1 MKEKAQQNSR
11 PLPRALLPA
20 GIQMDDCQGQYSI
33 GLSLLK
39 KSGGKRGWQEG
50 QGLGSHAQG
59 PTEPLQPTIR
69 EGNAGI
75 GFEPQKKIKNE
86 KQREKT
92 QKANH
97 MERAR
102 PHGESK
108 TTCTSK
114 DVKEEQEDAHRV
126 IGRMLSTAFNDETD
140 IPKPRVVKRK
150 KGQIQASTR
159 ITRTNPL
166 LD

>member
-1 MKEKAQQNSR
+1 M
-11 PLPRALLPA
+11 
-20 GIQMDDCQGQYSI
+20 
-33 GLSLLK
+33 K

-50 QGLGSHAQG
+50 QGLGAHAQG

-75 GFEPQKKIKNE
+75 GFEPQKKIKIE

-92 QKANH
+92 RKVNL
-97 MERAR
+97 MER
-102 PHGESK
+102 ESK
-108 TTCTSK
+108 TTCTVK
-114 DVKEEQEDAHRV
+114 NVKEEQENVHRV
-126 IGRMLSTAFNDETD
+126 IGRMLSAAFNDETD